1 MKGNARKRIAAFAAI
16 AIVVNIVAV
25 FAIGAFEAEAVRDQ
39 LAAEVADVEQQ
50 FDEVMDGYE
59 HSFNLFTLM
68 VENEIGNDPDP
79 DSVEAFL
86 KDADKA
92 LLEAEGES
100 YDGLYLYY
108 KDRYLYSW
116 DTPFSVYEES
126 GYVATERPWYQ
137 AAVAAQGGIAFTPPY
152 MSYANNYILSTI
164 ARLQPDGETV
174 VAYDVKMGD
183 IQNIAAA
190 PSRFADGSIMIFDAN
205 GTVIGSTDERFLG
218 SDLHSSAEDAQRAAA
233 EARADAEG
241 SFESEDERAKT
252 VGKAESSAAFA
263 SFWTEFSPGFEAL
276 EAESGS
282 VRTVVADGT
291 SCYAYLRS
299 SGDYGALVFVPAT
312 TIWAST
318 VGTWLVPLLVVELLL
333 VYALMSASRAFKN
346 RELKAAYVELGQ
358 MQSRLE
364 IALTAAQ
371 KDAAIDDLTGM
382 MNMRSFRRA
391 VGQELEGMQ
400 EGDRGIFIMLDGD
413 RFKQVNDTFGHDA
426 GDEAIKLSAQMIVGR
441 IRTVDLASRLHGDEF
456 AIFLAGTDDYE
467 VARRLVRD
475 VNDTIKREASKRGVP
490 TISLSAGAVAVRPD
504 DSFVEL
510 SKKADEALYRAKES
524 HDGGFAHGER
534 LDR

>member
-1 MKGNARKRIAAFAAI
+1 MSGLKGNARKRIAAFAAI

-39 LAAEVADVEQQ
+39 LAAEVADVEQR

-205 GTVIGSTDERFLG
+205 GTVAPTSA
-218 SDLHSSAEDAQRAAA
+218 SSAPICIRRPRTRSGRLPRPAPMPRDRSNPRTS
-233 EARADAEG
+233 AR
-241 SFESEDERAKT
+241 RP
-252 VGKAESSAAFA
+252 SARR
-263 SFWTEFSPGFEAL
+263 SPPRRSPRFG
-276 EAESGS
+276 
-282 VRTVVADGT
+282 
-291 SCYAYLRS
+291 RS
-299 SGDYGALVFVPAT
+299 SRRDSRP
-312 TIWAST
+312 SR
-318 VGTWLVPLLVVELLL
+318 P
-333 VYALMSASRAFKN
+333 SRA
-346 RELKAAYVELGQ
+346 V
-358 MQSRLE
+358 
-364 IALTAAQ
+364 
-371 KDAAIDDLTGM
+371 
-382 MNMRSFRRA
+382 
-391 VGQELEGMQ
+391 
-400 EGDRGIFIMLDGD
+400 
-413 RFKQVNDTFGHDA
+413 
-426 GDEAIKLSAQMIVGR
+426 
-441 IRTVDLASRLHGDEF
+441 
-456 AIFLAGTDDYE
+456 
-467 VARRLVRD
+467 
-475 VNDTIKREASKRGVP
+475 
-490 TISLSAGAVAVRPD
+490 
-504 DSFVEL
+504 
-510 SKKADEALYRAKES
+510 
-524 HDGGFAHGER
+524 
-534 LDR
+534 